1 MSNRSLALAIWFQ
14 KRKETIYKNNEHT
27 MFDGKKIHLNTT
39 ISLYY
44 QQNLEFTVYNLYLNT
59 TIQITIE

>member
-39 ISLYY
+39 I
-44 QQNLEFTVYNLYLNT
+44 
-59 TIQITIE
+59 QITIE